1 MDIGSS
7 LSAKHLTSIY
17 QSGSDQGK
25 APQDLKEAAEAFEAI
40 FVNELLKSMRQANE
54 AMMGSSDLPMS
65 GKDVQFFQSMFD
77 SHIAGHLGKEGG
89 LGIAEALVRQL
100 GDTNDW
106 LNTERESG

>member
-7 LSAKHLTSIY
+7 LSAKHLANIY
-17 QSGSDQGK
+17 QPEPGQGK
-25 APQDLKEAAEAFEAI
+25 GPEDLKEAAEAFEAI
-40 FVNELLKSMRQANE
+40 FVNELLKSMRRANE
-54 AMMGSSDLPMS
+54 AMMSSSDLPMS

-100 GDTNDW
+100 GDKDDG
-106 LNTERESG
+106 LNTER